1 MKRVLLLAW
10 GAAGL
15 LAAGC
20 APSTGPDVN
29 AAYAEL
35 SARAEAY
42 QDALSRL
49 DVAAFAD
56 FYAPEAVMYPPN
68 HAMVA
73 GRAAIQA
80 YAAEVFATPGLAIE
94 VETTPVHM
102 GAAADIGYSTGKAT
116 VTMTGP
122 DGTPVSDTGPDVHIW
137 RRQPAGT
144 WEIVI
149 DIWNSTNPLPEPGA
163 GAEGG
168 R

>member
-15 LAAGC
+15 VAAGC
-20 APSTGPDVN
+20 APSVGPDVN
-29 AAYAEL
+29 AAYEEL

-42 QDALSRL
+42 HDALSRL
-49 DVAAFAD
+49 DAAAFAD
-56 FYAPEAVMYPPN
+56 FYAPDAVMYPPN
-68 HAMVA
+68 HVMVA
-73 GRAAIQA
+73 GRAAIRA
-80 YAAEVFATPGLAIE
+80 YAEEVFATPGLAVT

-102 GAAADIGYSTGKAT
+102 GAAADIGYSTAKAT

-122 DGTPVSDTGPDVHIW
+122 DGAPVSDTGPDVHVW

-144 WEIVI
+144 WEILI
-149 DIWNSTNPLPEPGA
+149 DIWNSEEPLPEPDASA
-163 GAEGG
+163 GGS